1 MARAWGHK
9 ALLAEWRMEWE
20 AGLERALER
29 AGGLERAAE
38 FEVSRDAPSPRETRD
53 AGAELGME

>member
-1 MARAWGHK
+1 
-9 ALLAEWRMEWE
+9 MEWE

-29 AGGLERAAE
+29 AGVLERTAE
-38 FEVSRDAPSPRETRD
+38 FEGNRDEAAQRETRD